1 MVIRH
6 VKNNS
11 FTREENCS
19 LYMLFLEEGIIKNL
33 LSSNSAVTEYEQ
45 KLLKYAKNNKF
56 KLSDIGTVSTANFN
70 DMIKKYEFII
80 IKDKREVVLGYLCF
94 ERANLERAYKEENK
108 EIIIIKHMYIS
119 NSQKHTEADYYMFWL
134 MENLSEECVVYSDI
148 SYRPCNQFNG
158 FMAVGKNYLEKTV
171 GYLKI
176 KTARTYPMFIS
187 ASKKQKL
194 YTMLKTVLNTQDRSS
209 KI

>member
-1 MVIRH
+1 MIIRH

-33 LSSNSAVTEYEQ
+33 LSSNSAVTDYEK

-56 KLSDIGTVSTANFN
+56 KLSDIGTISTANFN

-80 IKDKREVVLGYLCF
+80 IKDKRNVVLGYLCF
-94 ERANLERAYKEENK
+94 ERANLERLYKEDNK

-119 NSQKHTEADYYMFWL
+119 NSQKHTEADYDMMWL
-134 MENLSEECVVYSDI
+134 MENLSEECIIYSDI

-158 FMAVGKNYLEKTV
+158 FIEVGKNYLNKTI
-171 GYLKI
+171 GYLKVK
-176 KTARTYPMFIS
+176 KTRSYPMFIS
-187 ASKKQKL
+187 APKRQRL
-194 YTMLKTVLNTQDRSS
+194 YSMLKGVLNTQDHSWR
-209 KI
+209 I